1 MKQQRSGIEDV
12 LPLSP
17 LQEGLLF
24 HSLYDGDGA
33 DVYTVQLMVDLAGP
47 LDGARLRA
55 ALDTVVRRHANLRA
69 GFRTVRSGKPVQ
81 FVPREVSVPWQDADL
96 SALSAQEREAELTR
110 LADEDRAR
118 RFDLAAPPLLR
129 CLLIRRERDLHRL
142 VLTNHHILLDG
153 WSAPVL
159 LREVFTVYEKG
170 EAALAPAT
178 PYRRYLEWLH
188 RQDRTTT
195 ERAWRRALD
204 GVTEP
209 TLLAPAAP
217 GREPRMPERVETLLP
232 AEVSDGIGRLAVEHA
247 LTLNTAVQLAWAA
260 LLGRLTG
267 RDDVLFGTTVS
278 GRPAEVPGV
287 ESMVG
292 LFINTVPVRI
302 RLRDDETWAEALTRV
317 QDEQSALGAHQHLG
331 LSDIQAQTGLGELFD
346 TTVLVENYPVDPA
359 TTARLDSGLRLVG
372 ASGRDA
378 THYPLTLVVS
388 KTAEGLH
395 ARLDYRSDLFDG
407 SWAEGLLGRFVG
419 VLRGMVADPGGCV
432 GEVGV
437 LLPGERELLVAGGG
451 GVSCEVPVGLLP
463 EWFGSRVVE
472 APGAVAVEC
481 GGDCLSFG
489 ELDARANGVANVLT
503 GLGVGP
509 GCVVALLVPR
519 SVDAV
524 VAMLGV
530 VKAGAAFLP
539 VDVDFPAERIAFV
552 LGDARPAAVLTSGD
566 VVADLPELNGRPV
579 VLVDEV
585 APAADVREV
594 RRLSPVHPAYVLYT
608 SGSTGRPKGVVV
620 SHGSLRNFLWSMCA
634 ETGLASGDRLLAV
647 TTFGFDIS
655 LLEVFL
661 PLVVGACVV
670 VASRDVVRDPVE
682 LGRVVRARGVS
693 VMQATPGLW
702 RGLLEV
708 SPESVEGVRVLV
720 GGEAL
725 DASLAEGLVARADS
739 VLNLYGPTETTIWS
753 TCFRVAGREVAI
765 GGPMANT
772 RVYVLDGRLGL
783 VPPGVVG
790 ELYVAGA
797 GVASGY
803 VGRPGLTAERFVA
816 DPFVESGE
824 SGPSGELMYRT
835 GDLVRWSAA
844 GVLEFVGRADD
855 QVKLRGYR
863 VELGEVEEALASFD
877 GVAHAV
883 AVVREDVPGDRRLVG
898 YVVPAGDAVD
908 GEAVRRHAAGVLPA
922 YMVPSTVVV
931 LDSVP
936 RTPNGKTDRKALPA
950 PDASVVV
957 SRDPRTPQEEILCG
971 LFAEV
976 LGVTRVGIDD
986 GFFDRGGHSLLAT
999 RLVSRIRS
1007 ALGREVPVRA
1017 LFENPTVASLT
1028 AYMSEQG
1035 TAGAVRPAL
1044 VRRERPEAVPLS
1056 FAQRRLW
1063 FINRMDP
1070 QDPHYNMSLALRL
1083 TGVLDEEALR
1093 GALADVVTRHES
1105 LRTVFPESA
1114 GEPRQLLLAPAEAVT
1129 SVLRTGR
1136 TTEDGLTAAVDE
1148 AARQGF
1154 DLATETP
1161 LRATLLTLGPDEHA
1175 LVLVLHHIAGDGW
1188 SMRPLLR
1195 DLSDAYTARLSGS
1208 APHWEPLPVQY
1219 ADYALWQRELF
1230 GDETDPDGLAVRQLG
1245 HWTRQLAGLPEELAI
1260 PADRPR
1266 PATGSHRGDHI
1277 DFTLDAQLHT
1287 RLLRLAQQNGASLFM
1302 VFQAALAA
1310 LLTRL
1315 GAGTDIPIG
1324 TPVAGRTDDATEE
1337 LVGVFINEL
1346 VLRTDTSG
1354 DPGFRELLARV
1365 RETGLAA
1372 YAHQDVPF
1380 ERLVEE
1386 LNPARSLARHP
1397 LFQVSLSLQNTAPP
1411 VLSLPGLESSPL
1423 RRESDVARFDLSFG
1437 LGERRTVDG
1446 APDGVRA
1453 QAVFA
1458 TDLFDRSTAESMVRR
1473 FVALLRAVAVEP
1485 DRPLGDIELLTAD
1498 ERHELLVAR
1507 NDTAHE
1513 TSSVPLHRLFEQ
1525 QAARSP
1531 QAPAV
1536 VHGAQQL
1543 TYAQLDA
1550 RANRLARLLIRRGAG
1565 PESLV
1570 ALALPRSLDAV
1581 VTMLAVGKS
1590 GAAYLP
1596 LDTEHPDAR
1605 LDFIR
1610 EDAAPALLVTT
1621 QEVLARVP
1629 SLAGGPESLL
1639 VLDTE
1644 ETGAGLRGMSPEA
1657 PSDAERPAPVSLAHP
1672 AYVVYTSG
1680 STGAPKGVIIEQ
1692 RSLVDYAVRAAAVYP
1707 GLSGRT
1713 LLHSSLSFDLGLT
1726 TLYGTLLAGGCL
1738 YVADLD
1744 ERLDVPGGLTFLKA
1758 TPSHLP
1764 VLELLPDVLARD
1776 AVLMTGGEAV
1786 HGEQLAP
1793 WRESRPDLTLVNHYG
1808 PTETTIGC
1816 LDHWTAPGTPADRGP
1831 VPLGRPMRNTAVYVL
1846 DGRLRPVPDGTVGE
1860 LYVAGHGLARGYANR
1875 PALTSERFVADPYG
1889 PSGARMY
1896 RTGDRARWT
1905 ADGVLEFLGRA
1916 DDQVK
1921 IRGFRI
1927 EPGEIESALLTMTGV
1942 GSAAVAVRED
1952 RPGDRRLVAY
1962 VVPDGTRGDAGARLD
1977 PAAVRAH
1984 LARSL
1989 AAYLVPNDVVVL
2001 DGLPLTANGKV
2012 DRRALPAPDLT
2023 RVPVGRAPRSPQE
2036 EILCGLFAEVLGV
2049 GQAGIDDNFFHLG
2062 GHSLLATRLANRVRT
2077 TLGVELPLRAVFEAP
2092 TVAALARLLDD
2103 AGHARP
2109 ALVPAA
2115 RPEQVPVSYAQRRL
2129 WFLNQLD
2136 TGSSLYNV
2144 PVLLRLH
2151 GTLDRDALRAAVHD
2165 VVHRH
2170 ETLRTVF
2177 PDVDGEPRQ
2186 VVLDTWAPPL
2196 DLTDATTAGED
2207 PHTLLDGLTSR
2218 GFDLT
2223 EEPPLRAA
2231 LVATGPDT
2239 HLLVLVLHHIASDA
2253 GSWRPLATDLAT
2265 AYRARTGGDAP
2276 RWAALPVQYADYAL
2290 WQRAVLG
2297 EENDPDSEISRQLG
2311 YWTETLAGLP
2321 EELDL
2326 PTDRRRPAAGTPRAA
2341 TQEFALDAAL
2351 HQELLSLAAA
2361 TGTSLFMVLQAG
2373 LAVTLS
2379 RLGAGADIPIGAP
2392 IAGRTDDALDD
2403 LVGFFLNTLVL
2414 RTDLSGNP
2422 TFRELL
2428 ARVRETDL
2436 AAYAHQDVPFE
2447 RLVEELNPARSLTR
2461 HPLFQVTLTV
2471 ENARNDRAAALELP
2485 SLTVAPERAES
2496 RWARFD
2502 LSFGLGE
2509 RSTSAGAPDG
2519 MAGVLEYSADLF
2531 DADSV
2536 EGLLGRFV
2544 GVLRGMVADPGG
2556 CVSGVGVLLPG
2567 ERELLV
2573 AGGGGVSCEVPV
2585 GLLPE
2590 WFGSRVVEAPGA
2602 VAVECGGDC
2611 LSFGE
2616 LDARAN
2622 GVANVLTGL
2631 GVGPGCVVALL
2642 VPRSVD
2648 AVVAMLGVVKAG
2660 AAFLPVDVDF
2670 PAERIAF
2677 VLGDARPAAV
2687 LTSGETVGA
2696 VPELDCPVVLL
2707 DGVGTAAE
2715 LDRPVELSPVHPA
2728 YVLYTSGSTGR
2739 PKGVVVSH
2747 GSLRNFLWSMCAE
2760 TGLASGDRL
2769 LAVTTFGF
2777 DISLLEVF
2785 LPLVVGACVVVASRD
2800 VVRDPVELGRVVRA
2814 RGVSVMQATPG
2825 LWRGLL
2831 EVSPESV
2838 EGVRVLVGGEALDA
2852 SLAEGLVARADSVL
2866 NLYGPTETTIWSTCF
2881 RVAGREVAIG
2891 GPMAN
2896 TRVYVLDG
2904 RLGLVPPGVVG
2915 ELYVAGAGVASGY
2928 VGRPG
2933 LTAERFVADPFV
2945 ESGGAHPDGISRE
2958 SGGSGASGVPGE
2970 LMYRTGD
2977 LVRWSAAGVLEFVG
2991 RADDQ
2996 VKLRGFRVE
3005 LGEVEEALAS
3015 FDGVAHAVAV
3025 VREDVPGD
3033 RRLVGYV
3040 VPAGEGALDG
3050 EAVRRHAAG
3059 VLPAYM
3065 VPSTVVVLDSV
3076 PRTPNGKTDRKALPV
3091 PDPSAVVSRDPRTP
3105 QEEILCGLFAEVLGV
3120 TRVGIDDG
3128 FFDRGGHSLLATRL
3142 VSRIRSALG
3151 REVPVRA
3158 LFENPTVASL
3168 TAYMSEQGTAGAV
3181 RPALVRRDRPE
3192 AVPLS
3197 FAQRRLWILDQLEE
3211 AGPLY
3216 HLPLVARL
3224 SGVLD
3229 QEALRGALADVVT
3242 RHESLRTVF
3251 RQDGGQPRQV
3261 VLDAAVAR
3269 PPLNVTPID
3278 ASEIEAAVTAA
3289 RHEGFRL
3296 DTDLPLRATLLVLGP
3311 DDHVLVLVLHHIAGD
3326 AWSMG
3331 PLVRDLSE
3339 AYTARRAGGVPRW
3352 EPLPVQYAD
3361 YALWQRE
3368 LLGAEGDPD
3377 SEASRQL
3384 AYWTEALAGL
3394 PDVLPLPGD
3403 RPRPAEASHHGG
3415 LVPFALDAELHGRLR
3430 ELARSGRATVFMV
3443 LQAALAALL
3452 TGRGAGCDVPI
3463 GTPVAGRGDAAA
3475 EELVGFFVNTLVLRT
3490 DTSGSPTFRELL
3502 ARVRET
3508 DLAAYAHQDVPFERL
3523 VDGLRVPRSLAHH
3536 PLFQVMLVLDNFSR
3550 AKADLDGLRSVGGIE
3565 APSAEGPGRAK
3576 FDLSV
3581 RVSEQ
3586 LTEQGAA
3593 AGMTGS
3599 FAFAKDLFDRS
3610 TVEAM
3615 AAAFVRLLQTVA
3627 ARPDRPV
3634 GAVAAEVAGEAE
3646 SVNTQEHPQRAE
3658 ERDGIG
3664 RPLPEPL
3671 VPQLIEAQAAGAPG
3685 APAVVCG
3692 AETVSYAELNARAN
3706 RLAHLLI
3713 GRGAGPESVVALMV
3727 PRSVDMIVAVLAVLK
3742 SGAAY
3747 LPVDSAYPAD
3757 RIGYLLD
3764 DARPSLVLT
3773 TTEAVGS
3780 LPDSPERARIV
3791 LDAAD
3796 TVAALAGSPE
3806 ADPVDADRTAPL
3818 TARTPAYVIYT
3829 SGSTGRPKGVVV
3841 EHRGIPNLVQARI
3854 EPYAMGPGSRVLQF
3868 ASLSFDAA
3876 MSEICTP
3883 LSAGACL
3890 VLGPADMLD
3899 QVAELP
3905 DLIRAH
3911 GVTHATLPPAVLSRL
3926 SPDSLPSIRTLTIAG
3941 EAAQPGLV
3949 SQWAPGRRMFNAYG
3963 PTETTV
3969 SCTMAGPLPAEDGVP
3984 SIGRPLPNTLTYV
3997 LDDGLRPVDAGTA
4010 GELYVAGA
4018 GVARGY
4024 LGRAALTGERFVADP
4039 FGPAGTRMYRTGD
4052 VVRHRPDGTLE
4063 FVGRADD
4070 QVKIRGYRIELGEV
4084 QEALLSCPGVGEA
4097 VAVVREDEPGHQR
4110 LAGYLTPVP
4119 GAGLDTAGLRARL
4132 AESLPAY
4139 LVPSVLVVL
4148 DRIPLTVN
4156 GKVDRAA
4163 LPAPAATAAAPVA
4176 TRGPRGRR
4184 EEILCRVIAEVLAL
4198 PQVGVDDNF
4207 FALGGDSISAL
4218 QVASRARQA
4227 GLALAPRDVFRHQTV
4242 AELAPAAKETEQER
4256 TARPDDGV
4264 GAVPSTPVLRWL
4276 AQRRGPIQGLNQAV
4290 LLRVPGLGQ
4299 RALTLAVQ
4307 TLLDHH
4313 DALRVKLAGSGTG
4326 VTWGL
4331 NVQARGAVRAA
4342 DRITRV
4348 DVSGLPDDPT
4358 DPALTALVDEQGE
4371 AARRRLDP
4379 ESGAVLEL
4387 VWFDG
4392 GSDRSGWLL
4401 VVAHHLVVDG
4411 VSWRILL
4418 PDLAAAWET
4427 AAAGG
4432 TPELAPVGT
4441 SLRRWA
4447 QLLLAEGQ
4455 DPERATELD
4464 LWTGILDHPDPRL
4477 GAERLRPARDTRA
4490 TARYLSVTLPT
4501 ELTHTLLTEVP
4512 EKFQA
4517 QINDVLLTGFAL
4529 AVARWRE
4536 RNGWG
4541 DERSV
4546 LVDLEAHGREEIA
4559 EDIDLSRTVG
4569 WFTSIHPVRLDPGA
4583 VDAGQAFAG
4592 GAAAG
4597 TALKHIKEQL
4607 RGIPDNG
4614 LGYGLLRYLN
4624 PDTAGLLAQYDAPQ
4638 IGFNYLGRTH
4648 SAALSAP
4655 SAGPADGWR
4664 GESRMDARVVA
4675 SDDGM
4680 PFAHSLEVSAVT
4692 RESGDGPRL
4701 NATVSWPDALFAPD
4715 QIQDLLDTW
4724 TEALHALAA
4733 RAGTAPSGGLTPSDL
4748 PLVQLTQ
4755 TEIDELEARPGGVE
4769 DVLPLSPLQEGLLFH
4784 ALYADSGPDVYAMQM
4799 AVDLEGPLDVDALRN
4814 AGQALLERHPNL
4826 RAWFHR
4832 RPGGQAVQ
4840 VIQSR
4845 VRLAWDEVDLTAQD
4859 EATRRAELAR
4869 LTDEARNQR
4878 FDLATPPL
4886 VRFVLIRLGADRHRL
4901 LILKHHIVLDG
4912 WSMPLFLRDL
4922 VTLYH
4927 RGDDRTA
4934 LPPVV
4939 PYRTY
4944 FDWLAAQDTEAT
4956 REAWREALSGVTE
4969 PTLLAPAGAGA
4980 PTALP
4985 LDVSHQLS
4993 ADLTAALQ
5001 RHAVDTSVTLSTVL
5015 QSAWAVLLGRL
5026 LGRDDVVFG
5035 TTVSGRPPEIPG
5047 IESIVGLFI
5056 NTLPVRV
5063 RLDLSE
5069 SWSALAARLQEEQT
5083 ALSAHHH
5090 LGLAEIQQHTGLGEL
5105 FDTLMVYENF
5115 PVPTGGEQ
5123 QPTALRATAV
5133 EGRAAAHYP
5142 LSLIA
5147 SLGTDGLRLRLD
5159 YRPELFDAPTVERL
5173 LGRLVRL
5180 LEEIG
5185 ATPRKA
5191 VGALDVLAPDERAHL
5206 VEGWN
5211 GGPLTLPAGPP
5222 TMLRAFA
5229 DAVAQGP
5236 DDLAVRLGDQRLT
5249 YRQLDEEANR
5259 LARLLTGL
5267 GVRPETRVGVL
5278 LDRSTELLVAAL
5290 AVLKAGGVYVPLEP
5304 DYPDERVRLLLAETA
5319 SPVLLTDAGRVAD
5332 WTAKLGDRTEVVAVD
5347 GDPRLAVQEHT
5358 APDVVVLPDQL
5369 AYVIYTSGSTGVPKG
5384 VAVSHRNVV
5393 ELAADHWWQL
5403 DRTHRVLFHSPH
5415 AWDVSTLEWW
5425 VPLLN
5430 HGEVVIAPPGKVD
5443 LEAIARLVVQ
5453 ENITGLWASGGLFR
5467 LLAESHPEC
5476 FAGLTEVRTGGDVVP
5491 AYAVRNAL
5499 AAVTDTVVTAGYGPT
5514 ETTVFSTRHSMRPGD
5529 QVPESVPIGAPLDET
5544 RAYVLSPGLEPVPV
5558 GVVGELYLAGSG
5570 VARGYEN
5577 NPAMTAERF
5586 VADRYGEPG
5595 TRMYRTGDLVRWRSD
5610 GLMEFVGRVDEQ
5622 VKLRG
5627 FRVELREV
5635 EVALSAY
5642 PGIGQAVA
5650 LVREDRPGDK
5660 RLVGYVVPDAGAPAP
5675 DLAALKGQL
5684 ARKLPEFMVPSALVV
5699 LDALPL
5705 TANTKLDRKAL
5716 PAPEQQAEHRN
5727 RPRSPQEEVLCAL
5740 FADALGVPEVGIDDD
5755 FFLLGGNSLLAA
5767 SLVSRIRAVLGS
5779 GLSVQALF
5787 TAPSVRGLSQR
5798 LEAGIGPDEDNGLE
5812 VLLPLRARGTAPTLF
5827 CFHAGGGLSWRYAG
5841 LLRHI
5846 PDTHPVYGLQAR
5858 AFGTPGYAPGS
5869 IEEIAEH
5876 FVEQMRTVQP
5886 SGPYHLLG
5894 WSFGGLVAHAVAVR
5908 LQADGDQVGLLAILD
5923 SFPVEN
5929 PGSAPAGPAGEDL
5942 MRALLEAANLGT
5954 GERRDEPLTPDTVAD
5969 ALRAQ
5974 GNPLTDLLA
5983 DHLGTVLDTYR
5994 GNLALRHAFT
6004 PKAFHGDALL
6014 ITAGENRPDGRPG
6027 ADRWQPYVDGRLHTH
6042 TVPCRHEDML
6052 LPGPLAEIGQ
6062 LVSGRLRHH
6071 KDEEGTR

>member
-1 MKQQRSGIEDV
+1 M
-12 LPLSP
+12 
-17 LQEGLLF
+17 
-24 HSLYDGDGA
+24 
-33 DVYTVQLMVDLAGP
+33 
-47 LDGARLRA
+47 
-55 ALDTVVRRHANLRA
+55 
-69 GFRTVRSGKPVQ
+69 
-81 FVPREVSVPWQDADL
+81 
-96 SALSAQEREAELTR
+96 
-110 LADEDRAR
+110 
-118 RFDLAAPPLLR
+118 
-129 CLLIRRERDLHRL
+129 
-142 VLTNHHILLDG
+142 
-153 WSAPVL
+153 
-159 LREVFTVYEKG
+159 
-170 EAALAPAT
+170 
-178 PYRRYLEWLH
+178 
-188 RQDRTTT
+188 
-195 ERAWRRALD
+195 
-204 GVTEP
+204 
-209 TLLAPAAP
+209 
-217 GREPRMPERVETLLP
+217 
-232 AEVSDGIGRLAVEHA
+232 
-247 LTLNTAVQLAWAA
+247 
-260 LLGRLTG
+260 
-267 RDDVLFGTTVS
+267 
-278 GRPAEVPGV
+278 
-287 ESMVG
+287 
-292 LFINTVPVRI
+292 
-302 RLRDDETWAEALTRV
+302 
-317 QDEQSALGAHQHLG
+317 
-331 LSDIQAQTGLGELFD
+331 
-346 TTVLVENYPVDPA
+346 
-359 TTARLDSGLRLVG
+359 
-372 ASGRDA
+372 
-378 THYPLTLVVS
+378 
-388 KTAEGLH
+388 
-395 ARLDYRSDLFDG
+395 
-407 SWAEGLLGRFVG
+407 
-419 VLRGMVADPGGCV
+419 
-432 GEVGV
+432 
-437 LLPGERELLVAGGG
+437 
-451 GVSCEVPVGLLP
+451 
-463 EWFGSRVVE
+463 
-472 APGAVAVEC
+472 
-481 GGDCLSFG
+481 
-489 ELDARANGVANVLT
+489 
-503 GLGVGP
+503 
-509 GCVVALLVPR
+509 
-519 SVDAV
+519 
-524 VAMLGV
+524 
-530 VKAGAAFLP
+530 
-539 VDVDFPAERIAFV
+539 
-552 LGDARPAAVLTSGD
+552 
-566 VVADLPELNGRPV
+566 
-579 VLVDEV
+579 
-585 APAADVREV
+585 
-594 RRLSPVHPAYVLYT
+594 
-608 SGSTGRPKGVVV
+608 
-620 SHGSLRNFLWSMCA
+620 
-634 ETGLASGDRLLAV
+634 
-647 TTFGFDIS
+647 
-655 LLEVFL
+655 
-661 PLVVGACVV
+661 
-670 VASRDVVRDPVE
+670 
-682 LGRVVRARGVS
+682 
-693 VMQATPGLW
+693 
-702 RGLLEV
+702 
-708 SPESVEGVRVLV
+708 
-720 GGEAL
+720 
-725 DASLAEGLVARADS
+725 
-739 VLNLYGPTETTIWS
+739 
-753 TCFRVAGREVAI
+753 
-765 GGPMANT
+765 
-772 RVYVLDGRLGL
+772 
-783 VPPGVVG
+783 
-790 ELYVAGA
+790 
-797 GVASGY
+797 
-803 VGRPGLTAERFVA
+803 
-816 DPFVESGE
+816 
-824 SGPSGELMYRT
+824 
-835 GDLVRWSAA
+835 
-844 GVLEFVGRADD
+844 
-855 QVKLRGYR
+855 
-863 VELGEVEEALASFD
+863 
-877 GVAHAV
+877 
-883 AVVREDVPGDRRLVG
+883 
-898 YVVPAGDAVD
+898 
-908 GEAVRRHAAGVLPA
+908 
-922 YMVPSTVVV
+922 
-931 LDSVP
+931 
-936 RTPNGKTDRKALPA
+936 
-950 PDASVVV
+950 
-957 SRDPRTPQEEILCG
+957 
-971 LFAEV
+971 FAEV
-976 LGVTRVGIDD
+976 LGVGRVGIDD
-986 GFFDRGGHSLLAT
+986 SFFDRGGHSLLAT

-1007 ALGREVPVRA
+1007 ALGSEVPVRA
-1017 LFENPTVASLT
+1017 LFENPTVAGLA
-1028 AYMSEQG
+1028 AYVSEQG
-1035 TAGAVRPAL
+1035 AGAVVRPAL

-1063 FINRMDP
+1063 FINRMDH
-1070 QDPHYNMSLALRL
+1070 QDPQYNMSLALRL
-1083 TGVLDEEALR
+1083 SGVLDEEALR
-1093 GALADVVTRHES
+1093 AALADVVTRHES

-1114 GEPRQLLLAPAEAVT
+1114 GEPHQLLLAPDGAVT
-1129 SVLRTGR
+1129 GVLRTGR
-1136 TTEDGLTAAVDE
+1136 TTEDGLTAAVD
-1148 AARQGF
+1148 AVVRPGF

-1161 LRATLLTLGPDEHA
+1161 LRATLLALGPEDHV

-1208 APHWEPLPVQY
+1208 VPRWEPLPVQY

-1245 HWTRQLAGLPEELAI
+1245 HWTAQLAGLPEELAI

-1423 RRESDVARFDLSFG
+1423 RRDSDVARFDLSFG
-1437 LGERRTVDG
+1437 LGERRTAEG
-1446 APDGVRA
+1446 SPDGVRA

-1458 TDLFDRSTAESMVRR
+1458 TDLFDRSTAEAMVRR
-1473 FVALLRAVAVEP
+1473 FVALLRAVALEP
-1485 DRPLGDIELLTAD
+1485 DRHLGDIELLTAD

-1513 TSSVPLHRLFEQ
+1513 TPSVPLYRLFEQ

-1536 VHGAQQL
+1536 VHGTQRL
-1543 TYAQLDA
+1543 SYAQLDA

-1570 ALALPRSLDAV
+1570 ALALPRSLDV
-1581 VTMLAVGKS
+1581 VVAMLAVGKS

-1605 LDFIR
+1605 LDFVR
-1610 EDAAPALLVTT
+1610 EDAAPVLMVTT

-1629 SLAGGPESLL
+1629 SLGEGPESLL
-1639 VLDTE
+1639 VLDSE
-1644 ETGAGLRGMSPEA
+1644 ETEAGLRGMSPDA
-1657 PSDAERPAPVSLAHP
+1657 PTDAERPEPVSLAHP
-1672 AYVVYTSG
+1672 AYVIYTSG
-1680 STGAPKGVIIEQ
+1680 STGAPKGVVIEQ

-1744 ERLDVPGGLTFLKA
+1744 EHLDVPGGLTFLKA

-1764 VLELLPDVLARD
+1764 VLELLPDVLAQG

-1793 WRESRPDLTLVNHYG
+1793 WCASRPDLTLVNHYG

-1816 LDHWTAPGTPADRGP
+1816 LDHRTAPGTEAGRGP
-1831 VPLGRPMRNTAVYVL
+1831 VPLGGPMRNTAVYVL

-1875 PALTSERFVADPYG
+1875 PALTSERFVAAPYG
-1889 PSGARMY
+1889 PPGARMY
-1896 RTGDRARWT
+1896 RTGDRVRWT

-1921 IRGFRI
+1921 VRGFRI
-1927 EPGEIESALLTMTGV
+1927 EPGEIESALLTMAGV
-1942 GSAAVAVRED
+1942 GSAAVTVRED

-1962 VVPDGTRGDAGARLD
+1962 VVPDVTRDGGAARLD

-1989 AAYLVPNDVVVL
+1989 AAYLVPNDVMVL
-2001 DGLPLTANGKV
+2001 DGLPLTANGKL
-2012 DRRALPAPDLT
+2012 DRRALPAPDLAH
-2023 RVPVGRAPRSPQE
+2023 VPVGRAPRTPQE
-2036 EILCGLFAEVLGV
+2036 EILCGLFAEVLGI
-2049 GQAGIDDNFFHLG
+2049 GRAGIDDDFFHLG
-2062 GHSLLATRLANRVRT
+2062 GHSLLATRLANRVRA

-2092 TVAALARLLDD
+2092 TVSALARLLDD

-2109 ALVPAA
+2109 ALVPVA
-2115 RPEQVPVSYAQRRL
+2115 RPAQIPVSYAQRRL

-2170 ETLRTVF
+2170 ESLRTVF
-2177 PDVDGEPRQ
+2177 PGIDGEPHQ

-2196 DLTDATTAGED
+2196 DLTDATAAGAD
-2207 PHTLLDGLTSR
+2207 PRTLLDGLTSP
-2218 GFDLT
+2218 GFDLA

-2231 LVATGPDT
+2231 LIATGPDT

-2253 GSWRPLATDLAT
+2253 GSWRPLAADLAT

-2276 RWAALPVQYADYAL
+2276 RWTELPVQYADYAL

-2297 EENDPDSEISRQLG
+2297 TEQDPDSEISRQLA
-2311 YWTETLAGLP
+2311 YWSETLAGLP
-2321 EELDL
+2321 EELGL

-2341 TQEFALDAAL
+2341 TQEFSLDAAL
-2351 HQELLSLAAA
+2351 HQELLSLAAS

-2414 RTDLSGNP
+2414 RTDLSGDP
-2422 TFRELL
+2422 TFHELL

-2461 HPLFQVTLTV
+2461 HPLFQVSLTV
-2471 ENARNDRAAALELP
+2471 QHARNDQAAALELP
-2485 SLTVAPERAES
+2485 SLTVTPERAEN

-2509 RSTSAGAPDG
+2509 RSTPDGAPDG
-2519 MAGVLEYSADLF
+2519 MTGVLEYSADLF
-2531 DADSV
+2531 DDSTIKA
-2536 EGLLGRFV
+2536 LLRRFV

-2567 ERELLV
+2567 ERESLLG
-2573 AGGGGVSCEVPV
+2573 GGGGVSCEVPV

-2590 WFGSRVVEAPGA
+2590 WFGSRVVESSGA
-2602 VAVECGGDC
+2602 VAVECGEEV

-2622 GVANVLTGL
+2622 GVANVLTGV
-2631 GVGPGCVVALL
+2631 GVGPGGVVALL

-2648 AVVAMLGVVKAG
+2648 AVVAMLGVVKSG

-2677 VLGDARPAAV
+2677 VLGDAQPAAI
-2687 LTSGETVGA
+2687 LTSAELSGV
-2696 VPELDCPVVLL
+2696 VPEPTCPVVLL
-2707 DGVGTAAE
+2707 DEAGTAAE

-2747 GSLRNFLWSMCAE
+2747 GSLRSFLWAMCAE
-2760 TGLASGDRL
+2760 TGLVSGDRL

-2785 LPLVVGACVVVASRD
+2785 LPLVVGACVVVASRE
-2800 VVRDPVELGRVVRA
+2800 VVRDPVELGRVVRG

-2838 EGVRVLVGGEALDA
+2838 EGLRVLVGGEALDA
-2852 SLAEGLVARADSVL
+2852 SLAGGLVARAGSVL
-2866 NLYGPTETTIWSTCF
+2866 NVYGPTETTIWSTCF
-2881 RVAGREVAIG
+2881 RVVGREVAIG
-2891 GPMAN
+2891 GPIAN

-2915 ELYVAGAGVASGY
+2915 ELYVAGDGVASGY

-2933 LTAERFVADPFV
+2933 LTAQRFVADPFAESEKTDGV
-2945 ESGGAHPDGISRE
+2945 ES
-2958 SGGSGASGVPGE
+2958 SGA

-2977 LVRWSAAGVLEFVG
+2977 LVRWSSGGVLEFVG

-2996 VKLRGFRVE
+2996 VKLRGYRVE

-3015 FDGVAHAVAV
+3015 FAGVAQAVAV

-3040 VPAGEGALDG
+3040 VPAGGTDTDVVEG

-3059 VLPAYM
+3059 VLPGYM
-3065 VPSTVVVLDSV
+3065 VPSVVMVLDAV

-3091 PDPSAVVSRDPRTP
+3091 PDVSGGVSRDPRTP

-3120 TRVGIDDG
+3120 GRVGIDDS

-3151 REVPVRA
+3151 SEVPVRA
-3158 LFENPTVASL
+3158 LFENPTVAGL
-3168 TAYMSEQGTAGAV
+3168 AAYVSEQGAGAAV
-3181 RPALVRRDRPE
+3181 RPALVRRERPE
-3192 AVPLS
+3192 VVPLS
-3197 FAQRRLWILDQLEE
+3197 FAQRRLWVLDQLDE

-3229 QEALRGALADVVT
+3229 EEALRAALADVVT

-3261 VLDAAVAR
+3261 VLDAAEAR
-3269 PPLNVTPID
+3269 PPLRVTPID
-3278 ASEIEAAVTAA
+3278 AAEIEEAVTAA
-3289 RHEGFRL
+3289 RNEGFRL

-3311 DDHVLVLVLHHIAGD
+3311 RDHVLVVVLHHIAGD

-3331 PLVRDLSE
+3331 PLVRDLGA
-3339 AYTARRAGGVPRW
+3339 AYTARRAGRAPRW

-3377 SEASRQL
+3377 SAAARQL
-3384 AYWTEALAGL
+3384 AYWKQELAGV
-3394 PDVLPLPGD
+3394 PDVLPLPAD

-3415 LVPFALDAELHGRLR
+3415 LVPFDLDAELHGRLQ

-3452 TGRGAGCDVPI
+3452 TGRGAGCDIPI

-3490 DTSGSPTFRELL
+3490 DTSGDPTFRELL

-3508 DLAAYAHQDVPFERL
+3508 DLTAYGHQDVPFERL

-3550 AKADLDGLRSVGGIE
+3550 AQTALDGLRSVGGIE

-3581 RVSEQ
+3581 RVSER
-3586 LTEQGAA
+3586 LTEHGAA
-3593 AGMTGS
+3593 QGMTGS

-3615 AAAFVRLLQTVA
+3615 AAGFVRLLRTVA
-3627 ARPDRPV
+3627 AHPDRPV

-3646 SVNTQEHPQRAE
+3646 SVNTQEHHQRAQ
-3658 ERDGIG
+3658 ERDGTG
-3664 RPLPEPL
+3664 RPLPDLL
-3671 VPQLIEAQAAGAPG
+3671 VPQLIEARAAGAPG

-3692 AETVSYAELNARAN
+3692 AETVSYAGLNARAN

-3713 GRGAGPESVVALMV
+3713 ARGAGPERVVALMV

-3757 RIGYLLD
+3757 RIRYLLD

-3773 TTEAVGS
+3773 TTEALGS
-3780 LPDSPERARIV
+3780 LPDSPDRARIV
-3791 LDAAD
+3791 LDEAA
-3796 TVAALAGSPE
+3796 TVTALAARP
-3806 ADPVDADRTAPL
+3806 ATNPVDADRTAPL

-3829 SGSTGRPKGVVV
+3829 SGSTGAPKGVVV
-3841 EHRGIPNLVQARI
+3841 EHRGIPNLVLARI

-3905 DLIRAH
+3905 ALIRNH

-3926 SPDSLPSIRTLTIAG
+3926 APDSLPSIRTLTIAG

-3969 SCTMAGPLPAEDGVP
+3969 SCTMAGPLPAEGGVP

-3997 LDDGLRPVDAGTA
+3997 LDDGLRPVDPGTA

-4024 LGRAALTGERFVADP
+4024 LRRAALTGERFVADP

-4052 VVRHRPDGTLE
+4052 VVRRRPDGTLE

-4084 QEALLSCPGVGEA
+4084 QEALLACPGVGEA

-4119 GAGLDTAGLRARL
+4119 GAGLDTAALRARL
-4132 AESLPAY
+4132 ADVLPAY

-4163 LPAPAATAAAPVA
+4163 LPAPAATAPAPAAA

-4242 AELAPAAKETEQER
+4242 AELAPAAEETGQEP
-4256 TARPDDGV
+4256 TTRPDDGV
-4264 GAVPSTPVLRWL
+4264 GQVPSTPVLRWL

-4290 LLRVPGLGQ
+4290 LLRVPALGQ
-4299 RALTLAVQ
+4299 EALTLALQ

-4313 DALRVKLAGSGTG
+4313 DALRVTLAGSATG

-4331 NVQARGAVRAA
+4331 NVRARGAVRAE

-4348 DVSGLPDDPT
+4348 EVSGLPDDPA
-4358 DPALTALVDEQGE
+4358 DPALTALVAEQGE

-4379 ESGAVLEL
+4379 QTGAVLEL

-4392 GSDRSGWLL
+4392 GADRSGWLL

-4418 PDLAAAWET
+4418 PDLAAAWQS

-4455 DPERATELD
+4455 NPERATELD
-4464 LWTGILDHPDPRL
+4464 LWTGILDRPDPCL
-4477 GAERLRPARDTRA
+4477 GAGRLDPARDTRA
-4490 TARYLSVTLPT
+4490 TARHLSVTLPA
-4501 ELTHTLLTEVP
+4501 EITHALLTEVP

-4517 QINDVLLTGFAL
+4517 RINDVLLTGFAL

-4536 RNGWG
+4536 RHGWG

-4546 LVDLEAHGREEIA
+4546 LVDVEAHGREEIA
-4559 EDIDLSRTVG
+4559 EGIDLSRTVG

-4583 VDAGQAFAG
+4583 VDLGQAFAG
-4592 GAAAG
+4592 RAAAG
-4597 TALKHIKEQL
+4597 SALKHIKEQL

-4624 PDTAGLLAQYDAPQ
+4624 PDTAGLLAQYAAPQ

-4648 SAALSAP
+4648 SAALTAP
-4655 SAGPADGWR
+4655 SAGHDGGWR
-4664 GESRMDARVVA
+4664 GESGMDVRVA
-4675 SDDGM
+4675 PSDDGM
-4680 PFAHSLEVSAVT
+4680 PFAHSLEISAVT
-4692 RESGDGPRL
+4692 RETADGPRL
-4701 NATVSWPDALFAPD
+4701 NATVSWPDALFPAD

-4724 TEALHALAA
+4724 AEALHALAA
-4733 RAGTAPSGGLTPSDL
+4733 RAGSAPVGGLTPSDL
-4748 PLVQLTQ
+4748 PLVDLTQ

-4799 AVDLEGPLDVDALRN
+4799 AVDLEGPLDTDALRA

-4840 VIQSR
+4840 VIRSR
-4845 VRLAWDEVDLTAQD
+4845 VELAWDEVDLTAED
-4859 EATRRAELAR
+4859 EATRQAELAR
-4869 LTDEARNQR
+4869 LTDEARHRR

-4886 VRFVLIRLGADRHRL
+4886 VRFLLIRLATGRHRL

-4927 RGDDRTA
+4927 RGGDQAA

-4944 FDWLAAQDTEAT
+4944 FDWLAGQDTETT
-4956 REAWREALSGVTE
+4956 RDAWREALSGVTE

-4980 PTALP
+4980 PTELP
-4985 LDVSHQLS
+4985 RDVTRRLP

-5001 RHAVDTSVTLSTVL
+5001 RHAAGTSVTLSTVL

-5069 SWSALAARLQEEQT
+5069 SWSALASRLQEEQT

-5090 LGLAEIQQHTGLGEL
+5090 LGLTEIQQHTGLGEL

-5115 PVPTGGEQ
+5115 PVPAGGEQ
-5123 QPTALRATAV
+5123 QPTELRATAV

-5147 SLGTDGLRLRLD
+5147 SLGSDGLRLRLD
-5159 YRPELFDAPTVERL
+5159 YRPELFDARTVERL

-5185 ATPRKA
+5185 ATPGKA
-5191 VGALDVLAPDERAHL
+5191 VGALDVLAPDERAQL
-5206 VEGWN
+5206 VEGWH

-5229 DAVAQGP
+5229 DAVAAGP

-5259 LARLLTGL
+5259 LARLLTEL

-5278 LDRSTELLVAAL
+5278 LDRSTALLVAAL

-5304 DYPDERVRLLLAETA
+5304 NYPDERVRLLLDETA
-5319 SPVLLTDAGRVAD
+5319 SPVLLTDAVRAAD

-5347 GDPRLAVQEHT
+5347 GDPRLAAQDRT
-5358 APDVVVLPDQL
+5358 APEVVVLPDQL

-5384 VAVSHRNVV
+5384 VAVTHRNVV

-5443 LEAIARLVVQ
+5443 LEAIARLVT
-5453 ENITGLWASGGLFR
+5453 EEKITGLWASGGLFR
-5467 LLAESHPEC
+5467 LLAEVHPEC

-5529 QVPESVPIGAPLDET
+5529 EVPESVPIGAPLDET

-5586 VADRYGEPG
+5586 VGDPYGEPG
-5595 TRMYRTGDLVRWRSD
+5595 TRMYRTGDLVRYRPD

-5660 RLVGYVVPDAGAPAP
+5660 RLVGYVVPDAGAAAP
-5675 DLAALKGQL
+5675 DLTALKDQL
-5684 ARKLPEFMVPSALVV
+5684 AEKLPEFMVPSALVV

-5716 PAPEQQAEHRN
+5716 PAPEQQAEHRS

-5787 TAPSVRGLSQR
+5787 TAPSVRGLSRR

-5812 VLLPLRARGTAPTLF
+5812 VLLPLRARGSAPTLF

-5858 AFGTPGYAPGS
+5858 AFGTPGYVPGS

-5886 SGPYHLLG
+5886 AGPYHLLG

-5908 LQADGDQVGLLAILD
+5908 LQADGDRVGLLTILD

-5929 PGSAPAGPAGEDL
+5929 PGAAPDGPAGEDL
-5942 MRALLEAANLGT
+5942 MRALLEAANLGD
-5954 GERRDEPLTPDTVAD
+5954 GEGRDEPLTPDAVASV
-5969 ALRAQ
+5969 LRAQ
-5974 GNPLTDLLA
+5974 DNPLTDLLA
-5983 DHLGTVLDTYR
+5983 AHLGTVLDTYR
-5994 GNLALRHAFT
+5994 GNLALRYAFT
-6004 PKAFHGDALL
+6004 PKTFHGDATL
-6014 ITAGENRPDGRPG
+6014 ITAGENRPEGRPG
-6027 ADRWQPYVDGRLHTH
+6027 ADRWRPYIDGSLHEH

-6052 LPGPLAEIGQ
+6052 LPGPLTEIGQ
-6062 LVSGRLRHH
+6062 IVAGRLRNHSE
-6071 KDEEGTR
+6071 EEGNR